1 MASNKQQEVSF
12 EEIVERG
19 CGLDVHKKEIV
30 ATVGGTGL
38 KSETRTFQSTTR
50 SLTELKEW
58 LLALGVTHVAMESTG
73 VYWKPVMNIL
83 EPGGFSIMVVNA
95 RHIKY
100 VPGHKT
106 DKKDSAWICKLLRA
120 GLLKGSFVPPRAQR
134 DLRDLTRYR
143 RKLVQQQSAE
153 HNRMIRIF
161 EDANLKLSSV
171 FSNIRGKTCTAVID
185 AVIAGETDPKKLA
198 EMCTHWRL
206 KSSQEEIALAVE
218 GCFTEHH
225 KFMIRAIRTSIKN
238 IEDEIKHLDDEIDRR
253 MKPLESRIKQL
264 CDIPGMDTTAIREL
278 LAEIGTDMEV
288 FPTAE
293 HLTSWAGLA
302 PGNNES
308 AGKKKSSH
316 TNHGNKATK
325 AIMTECAWCATR
337 TKGTYFAARYKRL
350 VGRRGK
356 KRALVAIAAMMLKVV
371 YHMLKD
377 GTAYQEHG
385 EDYMD
390 DRRKQSQIQYHR
402 EQLNKLL
409 GEDSPE
415 TKSA

>member
-1 MASNKQQEVSF
+1 MAKTRQPQEVTF
-12 EEIVERG
+12 EEVVARG

-30 ATVGGTGL
+30 ATVSGTSIE
-38 KSETRTFQSTTR
+38 SETRTFQSTTR

-95 RHIKY
+95 CHIKY

-120 GLLKGSFVPPRAQR
+120 GLLKGSYVPSREQR

-171 FSNIRGKTCTAVID
+171 FSNIRGKTCTRVID
-185 AVIAGETDPKKLA
+185 AVIAGETNPQKLA

-206 KSSQEEIALAVE
+206 KSTQEEIALAVE

-225 KFMIRAIRTSIKN
+225 KFMIRAIRTSISN
-238 IEDEIKHLDDEIDRR
+238 IEAEIEHLDREIDRR
-253 MKPLESRIKQL
+253 MMPLEDRIAQL
-264 CDIPGMDTTAIREL
+264 CDIPGMDITAIREL
-278 LAEIGTDMEV
+278 LAEIGVDMEV
-288 FPTAE
+288 FPTVE

-308 AGKKKSSH
+308 AGKKKVH
-316 TNHGNKATK
+316 TPTTATK
-325 AIMTECAWCATR
+325 PR
-337 TKGTYFAARYKRL
+337 KR
-350 VGRRGK
+350 
-356 KRALVAIAAMMLKVV
+356 
-371 YHMLKD
+371 
-377 GTAYQEHG
+377 
-385 EDYMD
+385 
-390 DRRKQSQIQYHR
+390 
-402 EQLNKLL
+402 
-409 GEDSPE
+409 
-415 TKSA
+415 

>member
-1 MASNKQQEVSF
+1 MARQKTTQEISF
-12 EEIVERG
+12 EEVVARG
-19 CGLDVHKKEIV
+19 CGLDIHKKEIV
-30 ATVGGTGL
+30 ATVGGTDI
-38 KSETRTFQSTTR
+38 KSETRTFKSTTR

-83 EPGGFSIMVVNA
+83 EPGGFSILVVNA

-120 GLLKGSFVPPRAQR
+120 GLLKGSFVPSRSQR

-171 FSNIRGKTCTAVID
+171 FSDIRGKTCTRVID
-185 AVIAGETDPKKLA
+185 AVIAGETDPRELA
-198 EMCTHWRL
+198 SLCTHKRL
-206 KSSQEEIALAVE
+206 KATKEEIALAVE

-225 KFMIRAIRTSIKN
+225 KFMIRAIRTSIAN
-238 IEDEIKHLDDEIDRR
+238 IEAEIDHLDEEIARR
-253 MKPLESRIKQL
+253 MEPFEAQITRL
-264 CDIPGMDTTAIREL
+264 CEIPGMDTTSVREL
-278 LAEIGTDMEV
+278 LAEIGVDMEV

-293 HLTSWAGLA
+293 HLASWAGLA

-308 AGKKKSSH
+308 AGKKKV
-316 TNHGNKATK
+316 
-325 AIMTECAWCATR
+325 R
-337 TKGTYFAARYKRL
+337 TPT
-350 VGRRGK
+350 
-356 KRALVAIAAMMLKVV
+356 
-371 YHMLKD
+371 
-377 GTAYQEHG
+377 T
-385 EDYMD
+385 
-390 DRRKQSQIQYHR
+390 
-402 EQLNKLL
+402 
-409 GEDSPE
+409 E
-415 TKSA
+415 TKPQKQL

>member
-1 MASNKQQEVSF
+1 MAKHKHPQEVTF
-12 EEIVERG
+12 EEVVERG

-30 ATVGGTGL
+30 ATVSGTGIE
-38 KSETRTFQSTTR
+38 SETRTFQSTTR

-120 GLLKGSFVPPRAQR
+120 GLLKGSFIPNRNQR

-171 FSNIRGKTCTAVID
+171 FSNIRGKMCTRVID
-185 AVIAGETDPKKLA
+185 AVIAGETDPQKLA
-198 EMCTHWRL
+198 ALCTHRRL
-206 KSSQEEIALAVE
+206 KASKEEIALAVE

-225 KFMIRAIRTSIKN
+225 KFMIRAIRTSISN
-238 IEDEIKHLDDEIDRR
+238 IEAEIDHLDKEIGRR
-253 MKPLESRIKQL
+253 MQPFEAHIQQL
-264 CDIPGMDTTAIREL
+264 CEIPGMDVTSVNEL
-278 LAEIGTDMEV
+278 LAEIGVDMEV
-288 FPTAE
+288 FPAAE

-308 AGKKKSSH
+308 AGKKKAH
-316 TNHGNKATK
+316 TPTTATK
-325 AIMTECAWCATR
+325 PQ
-337 TKGTYFAARYKRL
+337 KR
-350 VGRRGK
+350 
-356 KRALVAIAAMMLKVV
+356 
-371 YHMLKD
+371 
-377 GTAYQEHG
+377 
-385 EDYMD
+385 
-390 DRRKQSQIQYHR
+390 
-402 EQLNKLL
+402 
-409 GEDSPE
+409 
-415 TKSA
+415 

>member
-1 MASNKQQEVSF
+1 MTRQKQTQEITF
-12 EEIVERG
+12 EEVVARG

-30 ATVGGTGL
+30 ATVSGTGIE
-38 KSETRTFQSTTR
+38 SETRTFQSTTR

-106 DKKDSAWICKLLRA
+106 DKKDSVWICKLLRA
-120 GLLKGSFVPPRAQR
+120 GLLKGSFVPGRNQR

-143 RKLVQQQSAE
+143 RKLVQQQAAE

-171 FSNIRGKTCTAVID
+171 FSNIRGKMCTRVID
-185 AVIAGETDPKKLA
+185 AVIAGETDPQKLA
-198 EMCTHWRL
+198 ALCTHRRL
-206 KSSQEEIALAVE
+206 KATREEIALAVE

-225 KFMIRAIRTSIKN
+225 KFMIRAIRTSIAN
-238 IEDEIKHLDDEIDRR
+238 IEAEIDNLDKEMERR
-253 MKPLESRIKQL
+253 MKPFEAQITQL
-264 CDIPGMDTTAIREL
+264 CEIPGMDVTSANEL
-278 LAEIGTDMEV
+278 LAEIGVDMEV

-308 AGKKKSSH
+308 AGKKKAH
-316 TNHGNKATK
+316 TPTTATK
-325 AIMTECAWCATR
+325 PQ
-337 TKGTYFAARYKRL
+337 KR
-350 VGRRGK
+350 
-356 KRALVAIAAMMLKVV
+356 
-371 YHMLKD
+371 
-377 GTAYQEHG
+377 
-385 EDYMD
+385 
-390 DRRKQSQIQYHR
+390 
-402 EQLNKLL
+402 
-409 GEDSPE
+409 
-415 TKSA
+415 

>member
-1 MASNKQQEVSF
+1 MAKTKAQTVTF
-12 EEIVERG
+12 EEVVARG

-30 ATVGGTGL
+30 ATVSGTDI
-38 KSETRTFQSTTR
+38 EQQTRTFQSTTR

-83 EPGGFSIMVVNA
+83 EPGGFTILVVNA

-120 GLLKGSFVPPRAQR
+120 GLLKGSFVPGRSQR

-143 RKLVQQQSAE
+143 RKLVQQQAAE

-185 AVIAGETDPKKLA
+185 AVIAGERDAQKLA
-198 EMCTHWRL
+198 ALCTHHKL

-225 KFMIRAIRTSIKN
+225 TFMIGAIRTSIAN
-238 IEDEIKHLDDEIDRR
+238 IEAEIDHLDQEIEKR
-253 MKPLESRIKQL
+253 MKPFEAQITAL
-264 CDIPGMDTTAIREL
+264 CEIPGMNTTSVCEL
-278 LAEIGTDMEV
+278 LAEIGVDMEV
-288 FPTAE
+288 FPSAE

-308 AGKKKSSH
+308 AGKKKAPAP
-316 TNHGNKATK
+316 TT
-325 AIMTECAWCATR
+325 
-337 TKGTYFAARYKRL
+337 
-350 VGRRGK
+350 
-356 KRALVAIAAMMLKVV
+356 
-371 YHMLKD
+371 
-377 GTAYQEHG
+377 
-385 EDYMD
+385 
-390 DRRKQSQIQYHR
+390 
-402 EQLNKLL
+402 
-409 GEDSPE
+409 E
-415 TKSA
+415 TKPQRR

>member
-1 MASNKQQEVSF
+1 MAKQKQEVTF
-12 EEIVERG
+12 DEVVERG

-30 ATVGGTGL
+30 ATVNGTGIEP
-38 KSETRTFQSTTR
+38 ETRTFQSTTR

-83 EPGGFSIMVVNA
+83 EPGGFTIMVVNA

-120 GLLKGSFVPPRAQR
+120 GLLKGSFVPSREQR

-143 RKLVQQQSAE
+143 RKLVQQQAAE

-185 AVIAGETDPKKLA
+185 AIIGGETDPGKLA
-198 EMCTHWRL
+198 ALCTNRRL
-206 KSSQEEIALAVE
+206 KSSKEEIALAVE
-218 GCFTEHH
+218 GNFTEHH
-225 KFMIRAIRTSIKN
+225 IFMIRAIRTSIAN
-238 IEDEIKHLDDEIDRR
+238 IETEIDHLDKEIERR
-253 MKPLESRIKQL
+253 MQPIDAQVRQL
-264 CDIPGMDTTAIREL
+264 CEIPGLDVKSANEL
-278 LAEIGTDMEV
+278 LAEIGVDMEV

-308 AGKKKSSH
+308 AGKKKAH
-316 TNHGNKATK
+316 TPT
-325 AIMTECAWCATR
+325 TATR
-337 TKGTYFAARYKRL
+337 P
-350 VGRRGK
+350 
-356 KRALVAIAAMMLKVV
+356 
-371 YHMLKD
+371 
-377 GTAYQEHG
+377 Q
-385 EDYMD
+385 
-390 DRRKQSQIQYHR
+390 KQ
-402 EQLNKLL
+402 
-409 GEDSPE
+409 
-415 TKSA
+415 

>member
-1 MASNKQQEVSF
+1 MLILPRNNHYPFRTMAKHKQAVTF
-12 EEIVERG
+12 EEVVERG

-30 ATVGGTGL
+30 ATVSGTGIE
-38 KSETRTFQSTTR
+38 SETRTFQSTTR

-120 GLLKGSFVPPRAQR
+120 GLLKGSFVPDRAQR

-143 RKLVQQQSAE
+143 RKLVQQQAAE

-171 FSNIRGKTCTAVID
+171 FSNICGKTCTAVID
-185 AVIAGETDPKKLA
+185 AVIAGETDPVKLSA
-198 EMCTHWRL
+198 MCTHWRL

-218 GCFTEHH
+218 GCFTDHH
-225 KFMIRAIRTSIKN
+225 KFMIRAIRTSIRN
-238 IEDEIKHLDDEIDRR
+238 IESEIEHLDEEIERR
-253 MKPLESRIKQL
+253 MAPIEDRVSQL
-264 CDIPGMDTTAIREL
+264 CDIPGMDTKSVREL
-278 LAEIGTDMEV
+278 LAEIGVDMEV
-288 FPTAE
+288 FPKAE

-308 AGKKKSSH
+308 AGKKKAH
-316 TNHGNKATK
+316 TPT
-325 AIMTECAWCATR
+325 TATR
-337 TKGTYFAARYKRL
+337 
-350 VGRRGK
+350 
-356 KRALVAIAAMMLKVV
+356 
-371 YHMLKD
+371 
-377 GTAYQEHG
+377 
-385 EDYMD
+385 
-390 DRRKQSQIQYHR
+390 RRKR
-402 EQLNKLL
+402 
-409 GEDSPE
+409 
-415 TKSA
+415 

>member
-1 MASNKQQEVSF
+1 MAKHNQQDITF
-12 EEIVERG
+12 EEVVARG

-30 ATVGGTGL
+30 ATVGGTDIP
-38 KSETRTFQSTTR
+38 SETRSFQSTTR

-58 LLALGVTHVAMESTG
+58 LLALGVTHIAMESTG
-73 VYWKPVMNIL
+73 VYWKPVMNVL
-83 EPGGFSIMVVNA
+83 EPGGFTILVVNA

-120 GLLKGSFVPPRAQR
+120 GLLKGSFVPTRAQR

-185 AVIAGETDPKKLA
+185 AIIGGETNPQKLA

-206 KSSQEEIALAVE
+206 KSTQEEIALAVE

-225 KFMIRAIRTSIKN
+225 KFMIQAIRQSIRNLEEAIDNLDKEIGKRMQP
-238 IEDEIKHLDDEIDRR
+238 IEAQI
-253 MKPLESRIKQL
+253 QAL
-264 CDIPGMDTTAIREL
+264 CEIPGIDQTAAREL
-278 LAEIGTDMEV
+278 LAEIGVDMEQ
-288 FPTAE
+288 FPTAQ
-293 HLTSWAGLA
+293 HLASWAGLA

-308 AGKKKSSH
+308 AGKKKAH
-316 TNHGNKATK
+316 TPT
-325 AIMTECAWCATR
+325 T
-337 TKGTYFAARYKRL
+337 
-350 VGRRGK
+350 
-356 KRALVAIAAMMLKVV
+356 
-371 YHMLKD
+371 
-377 GTAYQEHG
+377 
-385 EDYMD
+385 
-390 DRRKQSQIQYHR
+390 
-402 EQLNKLL
+402 
-409 GEDSPE
+409 E
-415 TKSA
+415 TKQPKE

>member
-1 MASNKQQEVSF
+1 MTRQKQTQEIAF
-12 EEIVERG
+12 EEVVERG

-30 ATVGGTGL
+30 ATVSGTGIE
-38 KSETRTFQSTTR
+38 SETRTFQSTTR

-120 GLLKGSFVPPRAQR
+120 GLLKGSFVPGRNQR

-143 RKLVQQQSAE
+143 RKLVQQQAAE

-171 FSNIRGKTCTAVID
+171 FSNIRGKMCTRVID
-185 AVIAGETDPKKLA
+185 AVIAGETDPQKLA
-198 EMCTHWRL
+198 DLCTHRRL
-206 KSSQEEIALAVE
+206 KATREEIALAVE

-225 KFMIRAIRTSIKN
+225 KFMIRAIRTSIAN
-238 IEDEIKHLDDEIDRR
+238 IEAEIDNLDKEIERR
-253 MKPLESRIKQL
+253 MKPFEAQITQL
-264 CDIPGMDTTAIREL
+264 CELPGMDVTSANEL
-278 LAEIGTDMEV
+278 LAEIGVDMEV

-308 AGKKKSSH
+308 AGKKKAH
-316 TNHGNKATK
+316 TPTTATK
-325 AIMTECAWCATR
+325 PQ
-337 TKGTYFAARYKRL
+337 KR
-350 VGRRGK
+350 
-356 KRALVAIAAMMLKVV
+356 
-371 YHMLKD
+371 
-377 GTAYQEHG
+377 
-385 EDYMD
+385 
-390 DRRKQSQIQYHR
+390 
-402 EQLNKLL
+402 
-409 GEDSPE
+409 
-415 TKSA
+415 

>member
-1 MASNKQQEVSF
+1 MTRQKQTQEIAF
-12 EEIVERG
+12 EEVVERG

-30 ATVGGTGL
+30 ATVSGTGIE
-38 KSETRTFQSTTR
+38 SETRTFQSTTR

-120 GLLKGSFVPPRAQR
+120 GLLKGSFVPGRNQR

-143 RKLVQQQSAE
+143 RKLVQQQAAE

-171 FSNIRGKTCTAVID
+171 FSNIRGKMCTRVID
-185 AVIAGETDPKKLA
+185 AVIAGETDPQKLA
-198 EMCTHWRL
+198 ALCTHRRL
-206 KSSQEEIALAVE
+206 KATREEIALAVE

-225 KFMIRAIRTSIKN
+225 KFMIRAIRTSIAN
-238 IEDEIKHLDDEIDRR
+238 IEAEIDNLDKEIERR
-253 MKPLESRIKQL
+253 MKPFEAQITQL
-264 CDIPGMDTTAIREL
+264 CEIPGMDVTSANEL
-278 LAEIGTDMEV
+278 LAEIGVDMEV

-308 AGKKKSSH
+308 AGKKKAH
-316 TNHGNKATK
+316 TPTTATK
-325 AIMTECAWCATR
+325 PQ
-337 TKGTYFAARYKRL
+337 KR
-350 VGRRGK
+350 
-356 KRALVAIAAMMLKVV
+356 
-371 YHMLKD
+371 
-377 GTAYQEHG
+377 
-385 EDYMD
+385 
-390 DRRKQSQIQYHR
+390 
-402 EQLNKLL
+402 
-409 GEDSPE
+409 
-415 TKSA
+415 

>member
-1 MASNKQQEVSF
+1 MTRQKQTQEIPF
-12 EEIVERG
+12 EEVVERG

-30 ATVGGTGL
+30 ATVSGTGIE
-38 KSETRTFQSTTR
+38 SATRTFQSTTR
-50 SLTELKEW
+50 SLTALKEW

-120 GLLKGSFVPPRAQR
+120 GLLKGSFVPGRNQR

-143 RKLVQQQSAE
+143 RKLVQQQAAE

-171 FSNIRGKTCTAVID
+171 FSNIRGKMCTRVID
-185 AVIAGETDPKKLA
+185 AVIAGETDPQKLA
-198 EMCTHWRL
+198 DLCTHRRL
-206 KSSQEEIALAVE
+206 KATREEIALAVE

-225 KFMIRAIRTSIKN
+225 KFMIRAIRTSIAN
-238 IEDEIKHLDDEIDRR
+238 IEAEIDNLDKEMERR
-253 MKPLESRIKQL
+253 MKPFEAQITQL
-264 CDIPGMDTTAIREL
+264 CEIPGMDVTSANEL
-278 LAEIGTDMEV
+278 LAEIGVDMEV
-288 FPTAE
+288 FPTDE

-308 AGKKKSSH
+308 AGKKKAH
-316 TNHGNKATK
+316 TPTTATK
-325 AIMTECAWCATR
+325 PQ
-337 TKGTYFAARYKRL
+337 KR
-350 VGRRGK
+350 
-356 KRALVAIAAMMLKVV
+356 
-371 YHMLKD
+371 
-377 GTAYQEHG
+377 
-385 EDYMD
+385 
-390 DRRKQSQIQYHR
+390 
-402 EQLNKLL
+402 
-409 GEDSPE
+409 
-415 TKSA
+415 

>member
-1 MASNKQQEVSF
+1 MARQKQEVTF
-12 EEIVERG
+12 EEVVKRG

-58 LLALGVTHVAMESTG
+58 LLALDVTHVAMESTG

-120 GLLKGSFVPPRAQR
+120 GLLKGSFVPSREQR

-185 AVIAGETDPKKLA
+185 AVIGGETDPDKLA
-198 EMCTHWRL
+198 ELCTHWRL
-206 KSSQEEIALAVE
+206 KSSREEITLAVE
-218 GCFTEHH
+218 GHFTEHH
-225 KFMIRAIRTSIKN
+225 KFMIRAIRESIKN
-238 IEDEIKHLDDEIDRR
+238 IEAEIEHLDKEIERR
-253 MKPLESRIKQL
+253 MKPFEERIQQL
-264 CDIPGMDTTAIREL
+264 CDVPGMSKTSLREL
-278 LAEIGTDMEV
+278 LAEIGVDMEV

-293 HLTSWAGLA
+293 HLASWAGLS

-308 AGKKKSSH
+308 AGKKKAH
-316 TNHGNKATK
+316 TPTTVTK
-325 AIMTECAWCATR
+325 
-337 TKGTYFAARYKRL
+337 L
-350 VGRRGK
+350 
-356 KRALVAIAAMMLKVV
+356 
-371 YHMLKD
+371 
-377 GTAYQEHG
+377 
-385 EDYMD
+385 
-390 DRRKQSQIQYHR
+390 RK
-402 EQLNKLL
+402 L
-409 GEDSPE
+409 
-415 TKSA
+415 

>member
-1 MASNKQQEVSF
+1 MAKQKQTQEITF
-12 EEIVERG
+12 EEVVERG

-30 ATVGGTGL
+30 ATVSGTGIE
-38 KSETRTFQSTTR
+38 SETRTFQSTTR

-120 GLLKGSFVPPRAQR
+120 GLLKGSFVPGRNQR

-143 RKLVQQQSAE
+143 RKLVQQQAAE

-171 FSNIRGKTCTAVID
+171 FSNIRGKMCTRVID
-185 AVIAGETDPKKLA
+185 AVIAGETDPQKLA
-198 EMCTHWRL
+198 DLCTHRRL
-206 KSSQEEIALAVE
+206 KATREEIALAVE

-225 KFMIRAIRTSIKN
+225 KFMIRAIRTSIAN
-238 IEDEIKHLDDEIDRR
+238 IEAEIDHLDKEIERR
-253 MKPLESRIKQL
+253 MKPFEAQITQL
-264 CDIPGMDTTAIREL
+264 CEIPGMDVTSANEL
-278 LAEIGTDMEV
+278 LAEIGVDMEV

-308 AGKKKSSH
+308 AGKKKAH
-316 TNHGNKATK
+316 TPTTATK
-325 AIMTECAWCATR
+325 PQ
-337 TKGTYFAARYKRL
+337 KR
-350 VGRRGK
+350 
-356 KRALVAIAAMMLKVV
+356 
-371 YHMLKD
+371 
-377 GTAYQEHG
+377 
-385 EDYMD
+385 
-390 DRRKQSQIQYHR
+390 
-402 EQLNKLL
+402 
-409 GEDSPE
+409 
-415 TKSA
+415 

>member
-1 MASNKQQEVSF
+1 MTRQKQTQEIAFDEV
-12 EEIVERG
+12 VERG

-30 ATVGGTGL
+30 ATVSGTGIE
-38 KSETRTFQSTTR
+38 SETRTFQSTTR

-120 GLLKGSFVPPRAQR
+120 GLLKGSFVPGRNQR

-143 RKLVQQQSAE
+143 RKLVQQQAAE

-171 FSNIRGKTCTAVID
+171 FSNIRGKMCTRVID
-185 AVIAGETDPKKLA
+185 AVIAGETDPQKLA
-198 EMCTHWRL
+198 ALCTHRRL
-206 KSSQEEIALAVE
+206 KATREEIALAVE

-225 KFMIRAIRTSIKN
+225 KFMIRAIRTSIAN
-238 IEDEIKHLDDEIDRR
+238 IEAEIGHLDQEIERR
-253 MKPLESRIKQL
+253 MKPFEAQITQL
-264 CDIPGMDTTAIREL
+264 CEIPGMDVTSANEL
-278 LAEIGTDMEV
+278 LAEIGVDMEI

-308 AGKKKSSH
+308 AGKKKVH
-316 TNHGNKATK
+316 TPTTATK
-325 AIMTECAWCATR
+325 QP
-337 TKGTYFAARYKRL
+337 KR
-350 VGRRGK
+350 
-356 KRALVAIAAMMLKVV
+356 
-371 YHMLKD
+371 
-377 GTAYQEHG
+377 
-385 EDYMD
+385 
-390 DRRKQSQIQYHR
+390 
-402 EQLNKLL
+402 
-409 GEDSPE
+409 
-415 TKSA
+415 

>member
-1 MASNKQQEVSF
+1 MTRQKQTQEIPF
-12 EEIVERG
+12 EEVVERG

-30 ATVGGTGL
+30 ATVSGTGIE
-38 KSETRTFQSTTR
+38 SATRTFQSTTR

-120 GLLKGSFVPPRAQR
+120 GLLKGSFVPGRNQR

-143 RKLVQQQSAE
+143 RKLVQQQAAE

-171 FSNIRGKTCTAVID
+171 FSNIRGKMCTRVID
-185 AVIAGETDPKKLA
+185 AVIAGETDPQKLA
-198 EMCTHWRL
+198 DLCTHRRL
-206 KSSQEEIALAVE
+206 KATREEIALAVE

-225 KFMIRAIRTSIKN
+225 KFMIRAIRTSIAN
-238 IEDEIKHLDDEIDRR
+238 IEAEIDHLDKEIERR
-253 MKPLESRIKQL
+253 MKPFEAQITQL
-264 CDIPGMDTTAIREL
+264 CEIPGMDVTSVNEL
-278 LAEIGTDMEV
+278 LAEIGVDMEV

-308 AGKKKSSH
+308 AGKKKAH
-316 TNHGNKATK
+316 TPTTATK
-325 AIMTECAWCATR
+325 PQ
-337 TKGTYFAARYKRL
+337 KR
-350 VGRRGK
+350 
-356 KRALVAIAAMMLKVV
+356 
-371 YHMLKD
+371 
-377 GTAYQEHG
+377 
-385 EDYMD
+385 
-390 DRRKQSQIQYHR
+390 
-402 EQLNKLL
+402 
-409 GEDSPE
+409 
-415 TKSA
+415 

>member
-1 MASNKQQEVSF
+1 MTRQKQTQEIAF
-12 EEIVERG
+12 EEVVERG

-30 ATVGGTGL
+30 ATVSGTGIE
-38 KSETRTFQSTTR
+38 SATRTFQSTTR

-120 GLLKGSFVPPRAQR
+120 GLLKGSFVPGRNQR

-143 RKLVQQQSAE
+143 RKLVQQQAAE

-171 FSNIRGKTCTAVID
+171 FSNIRGKMCTRVID
-185 AVIAGETDPKKLA
+185 AVIAGETDPQKLA
-198 EMCTHWRL
+198 DLCTHRRL
-206 KSSQEEIALAVE
+206 KATREEIALAVE
-218 GCFTEHH
+218 GCFTEHY
-225 KFMIRAIRTSIKN
+225 KFMIRAIRTSIAN
-238 IEDEIKHLDDEIDRR
+238 IEAEIDNLDKEIERR
-253 MKPLESRIKQL
+253 MKPFEAQITQL
-264 CDIPGMDTTAIREL
+264 CELPGMDVTSANEL
-278 LAEIGTDMEV
+278 LAEIGVDMEV

-308 AGKKKSSH
+308 AGKKKAH
-316 TNHGNKATK
+316 TPTTATK
-325 AIMTECAWCATR
+325 PQ
-337 TKGTYFAARYKRL
+337 KR
-350 VGRRGK
+350 
-356 KRALVAIAAMMLKVV
+356 
-371 YHMLKD
+371 
-377 GTAYQEHG
+377 
-385 EDYMD
+385 
-390 DRRKQSQIQYHR
+390 
-402 EQLNKLL
+402 
-409 GEDSPE
+409 
-415 TKSA
+415 

>member
-1 MASNKQQEVSF
+1 MSRKKQEVTF
-12 EEIVERG
+12 EEVVERG

-30 ATVGGTGL
+30 ATVSGTGIQG
-38 KSETRTFQSTTR
+38 ETRVFQSTTR

-58 LLALGVTHVAMESTG
+58 LLSLGVTHVAMESTG

-83 EPGGFSIMVVNA
+83 EPGGFTILVVNA

-120 GLLKGSFVPPRAQR
+120 GLLKGSFVPGREQR

-185 AVIAGETDPKKLA
+185 AVISGETDPRKLA
-198 EMCTHWRL
+198 ELCTHWRL
-206 KSSQEEIALAVE
+206 KSTKEEIALAVE
-218 GCFTEHH
+218 GCFSEHH
-225 KFMIRAIRTSIKN
+225 KFMIRAIRNSIRN
-238 IEDEIKHLDDEIDRR
+238 IEAEIEHLDREIERR
-253 MKPLESRIKQL
+253 MLPIEGRLEQL
-264 CDIPGMDTTAIREL
+264 CGIPGIDTKAAREL
-278 LAEIGTDMEV
+278 LAEIGVNMEV
-288 FPTAE
+288 FPSAE

-308 AGKKKSSH
+308 AGKKKAH
-316 TNHGNKATK
+316 TPT
-325 AIMTECAWCATR
+325 TATR
-337 TKGTYFAARYKRL
+337 
-350 VGRRGK
+350 
-356 KRALVAIAAMMLKVV
+356 
-371 YHMLKD
+371 
-377 GTAYQEHG
+377 
-385 EDYMD
+385 
-390 DRRKQSQIQYHR
+390 RRKR
-402 EQLNKLL
+402 
-409 GEDSPE
+409 
-415 TKSA
+415 